1 MPEHS
6 EEIYYVSHLRRRGIS
21 MDGLHP
27 GLEIKPP
34 DRQCSSQLLSQLL
47 RTDNQRCYLPL
58 PLILKTLSTAVELPP
73 SDVAQ

>member
-34 DRQCSSQLLSQLL
+34 DRQCSIQLLSQLL
-47 RTDNQRCYLPL
+47 RTDNLPL
-58 PLILKTLSTAVELPP
+58 TLILKTLSTAVELPP